1 MNELPT
7 PPDAAADAEA
17 LELLRAW
24 VIGPALQCT
33 LRTGAFE
40 DASTWG
46 VLLADVVR
54 HVADAC
60 AETEGRDRAE
70 TVRLIRAAFDAE
82 MNAPAEPP
90 EGEKKPCTPGERG
103 A

>member
-17 LELLRAW
+17 TEVLRAW
-24 VIGPALQCT
+24 VIDQALECT

-40 DASTWG
+40 DAATWG

-54 HVADAC
+54 NIAAAC
-60 AETEGRDRAE
+60 AEHEGRDRAE

-82 MNAPAEPP
+82 LSAPAAPAE
-90 EGEKKPCTPGERG
+90 EAKK

>member
-7 PPDAAADAEA
+7 PPDAAADADAEA
-17 LELLRAW
+17 TELLRAW
-24 VIGPALQCT
+24 IIDQALQCT

-40 DASTWG
+40 DPSTWG

-54 HVADAC
+54 NVAAAC
-60 AETEGRDRAE
+60 AEHEGRDRAE

-82 MNAPAEPP
+82 MNAPAE
-90 EGEKKPCTPGERG
+90 EANK